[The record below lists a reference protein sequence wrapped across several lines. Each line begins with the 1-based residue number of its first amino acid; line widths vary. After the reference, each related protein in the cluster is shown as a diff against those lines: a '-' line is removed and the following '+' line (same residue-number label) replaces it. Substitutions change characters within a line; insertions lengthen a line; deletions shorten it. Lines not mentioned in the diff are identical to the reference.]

1 MKLDVIIPVR
11 NCPARV
17 TRLLMSLSRELKN
30 EPRAGAIIIDDA
42 STDDTPDVCRRFVE
56 GMDGRVNFSYNE
68 TRKNAGGARNNGV
81 RLSCA
86 DYVCFFDAD
95 DDIAEGALKKICDA
109 LEKDSPEMLI
119 WGFLRVG
126 KEGSKVWLPDFKE
139 PRDFTKSPCAPWLK
153 AVRRDLFVRFDEGVY
168 CEDCPWWLRQADC
181 ADPAKVSVIAEP
193 LYIYDRRENCFSN
206 TLEFFGAQPCT
217 LEYLA
222 YSDMLVKRGMNDR
235 APSDCLR
242 NLATLYDLRHELKHD
257 YVKAVW
263 ANRLHNDYVNILSG
277 RWCF

>member
-17 TRLLMSLSRELKN
+17 TRILLSLQRELQY
-30 EPRAGAIIIDDA
+30 EPRASAIIVDDA
-42 STDDTPDVCRRFVE
+42 STDDTAAVVKDFAERTERVTFTANQTRR
-56 GMDGRVNFSYNE
+56 
-68 TRKNAGGARNNGV
+68 NAGGARNKGIY
-81 RLSCA
+81 LSTA

-95 DDIAEGALKKICDA
+95 DDIEKGALKKICDA

-119 WGFLRVG
+119 WGFLRLS
-126 KEGSKVWLPDFKE
+126 KEGNRVWLPDFKDSIY
-139 PRDFTKSPCAPWLK
+139 DFCKSPCAPWIK
-153 AVRRDLFVRFDEGVY
+153 AVRRDKVIRFDECVY
-168 CEDCPWWLRQADC
+168 CEDCPWWFRQADC
-181 ADPAKVSVIAEP
+181 VNPSKVSVIAEP

-206 TLEFFGAQPCT
+206 TLSFFASQPHT

-222 YSDMLVKRGMNDR
+222 YSDMLVKKGMNDR

-242 NLATLYDLRHELKHD
+242 NLAALYDLRHELKHP

-263 ANRLHNDYVNILSG
+263 AGRLHNDYTNILSG